1 MNNSIPSNRHACL
14 PMGRKVKRLKPTG
27 RKPKLENLYL
37 RVKRKIAH
45 IENPK
50 GDDFKIFTNLGKAA
64 LDMIHPKW
72 IKKTESYTQASF
84 INFIN
89 HYSNYGFSADVPKS
103 ELQKDDIRRIKAV
116 SNSKLTRLLYQL
128 KGKDLLFPARC
139 LVFGAAF
146 HAMILEPDRF
156 YLPDYN
162 LRNSEKR
169 NLDEMFK
176 AVMDSELLHSLLAK
190 SETEVSHIWIDKLT
204 GLKCKAKFDLVV
216 SKENLID
223 FKTTSARS
231 KEEFEIQLQ
240 QYDYDRQTA
249 FYLDGFGGI
258 SFMVFGI
265 QKYPPY
271 KIFHKIYHIDSDF
284 VKQGRKKYRFLMQK
298 LTEVNSAALPHLAKA
313 A

>member
-1 MNNSIPSNRHACL
+1 M
-14 PMGRKVKRLKPTG
+14 KVKRLKPTG

-37 RVKRKIAH
+37 RVSPRIAYV
-45 IENPK
+45 ENPK
-50 GDDFKIFTNLGKAA
+50 GNNFKIFTNLGKAA

-72 IKKTESYTQASF
+72 VKKTESFTQASF

-89 HYSNYGFSADVPKS
+89 HYSNYGFTADVPKS
-103 ELQKDDIRRIKAV
+103 ELPKNDIRRIKAV
-116 SNSKLTRLLYQL
+116 NNSKLTRLLYQL
-128 KGKDLLFPARC
+128 KDKELLFPARC
-139 LVFGAAF
+139 LVFGSAF
-146 HAMILEPDRF
+146 HTMILEPNVF
-156 YLPDYN
+156 NLPDYN
-162 LRNSEKR
+162 LRNSEKQ
-169 NLDEMFK
+169 NLDGMFK

-190 SETEVSHIWIDKLT
+190 SQTEVPHVWVDKPT

-216 SKENLID
+216 SKDNLID

-249 FYLDGFGGI
+249 FYLDGFDGI

-265 QKYPPY
+265 QKYPPF
-271 KIFHKIYHIDSDF
+271 KIFHKIYHVDSDF
-284 VKQGRKKYRFLMQK
+284 VKRGRKKYRFLMQK
-298 LTEVNSAALPHLAKA
+298 LTEINSAALPRLARA